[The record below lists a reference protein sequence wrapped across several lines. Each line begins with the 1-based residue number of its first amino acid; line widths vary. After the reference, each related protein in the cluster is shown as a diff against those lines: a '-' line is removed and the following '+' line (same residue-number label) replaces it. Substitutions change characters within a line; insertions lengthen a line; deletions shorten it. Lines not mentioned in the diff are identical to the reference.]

1 MQQAASGAF
10 WQELGGVGGNE
21 SRCRQ
26 GGEWSLEGD
35 DMKFKNTRN
44 AGWGGDS
51 EDG

>member
-26 GGEWSLEGD
+26 VGGE
-35 DMKFKNTRN
+35 
-44 AGWGGDS
+44 
-51 EDG
+51 